1 MTHDIIDLLHST
13 QCSLVVS
20 NGGRVA
26 TFYKKGVRDLEDL
39 LNNDPEFLKGACIAD
54 KVTGKAAAGM
64 AAVGGVKEIYADVM
78 SRKAVPLLEENH
90 INYSCGTM
98 VDAIVVPA
106 GDTRCPLEII
116 VEPASTAQQV
126 VDLLK
131 AHFAEMQNRK
141 MKN

>member
-106 GDTRCPLEII
+106 GDTRCPLEKI
-116 VEPASTAQQV
+116 VESASTAQQV

-131 AHFAEMQNRK
+131 AHFTEMQNRK

>member
-106 GDTRCPLEII
+106 GDTRCPLEKI
-116 VEPASTAQQV
+116 VEPANTAQQV

-131 AHFAEMQNRK
+131 AHFTEMQNRK